1 MSQEN
6 VEIVRSGNAA
16 IRRGD
21 WDAIALNLDPDILL
35 RTDARW
41 PEQRIYGREAA
52 IAWYRGL
59 VELGG
64 TDLRIEEEMDLG
76 DRVLVGACWH
86 MRGVHSG
93 VEGQQSMSVICTF
106 REGRVILEE
115 FFLEHGDALK
125 AMGLAE

>member
-1 MSQEN
+1 MSREN
-6 VEIVRSGNAA
+6 LAILRNGNAA
-16 IRRGD
+16 FRRGD
-21 WDAIALNLDPDILL
+21 WDAVALNLDPHVLL

-64 TDLRIEEEMDLG
+64 TDLRIEERRDLG
-76 DRVLVGACWH
+76 DRVLVRLCWH

-93 VEGQQSMSVICTF
+93 IEGEQRTSVLVTF

-115 FFLEHGDALK
+115 FFLEHEQALK
-125 AMGLAE
+125 AVGLAE